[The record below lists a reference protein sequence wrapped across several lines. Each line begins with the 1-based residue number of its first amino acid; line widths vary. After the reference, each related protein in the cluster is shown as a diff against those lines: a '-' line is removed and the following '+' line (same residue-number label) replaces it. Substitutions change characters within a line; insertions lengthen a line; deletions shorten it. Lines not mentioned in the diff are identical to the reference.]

1 MEKKENIFGSL
12 LNEYRKKANMTLSEL
27 AEKANTS
34 DSYLSQLENGKRN
47 PPKPKLLKDI
57 AEALA
62 KGDGME
68 LAKIYSQLSIKAGY
82 DLQGNEFNEVMISAV
97 NSKAVSGV
105 QEVLKNERGL
115 PYINSAVDVFNTNK
129 DDSSFIM
136 YLNVLL
142 MDLNKYKNSENLI
155 EKKALESEI
164 LSIID
169 ELLK

>member
-1 MEKKENIFGSL
+1 MENKENIFGTT
-12 LNEYRKKANMTLSEL
+12 LNEYRKKANLTLSEL

-68 LAKIYSQLSIKAGY
+68 LGLIYGNLSVKAGY
-82 DLQGNEFNEVMISAV
+82 DLQENEFNEVMATAV
-97 NSKAVSGV
+97 NSKTVSEV
-105 QEVLKNERGL
+105 QEILKNDRGL
-115 PYINSAVDVFNTNK
+115 PYMTSVVDLFKNNK
-129 DDSSFIM
+129 DDSSFII

-142 MDLNKYKNSENLI
+142 MDLNKYKNSEDLV
-155 EKKALESEI
+155 EKRALETEI

-169 ELLK
+169 NILN